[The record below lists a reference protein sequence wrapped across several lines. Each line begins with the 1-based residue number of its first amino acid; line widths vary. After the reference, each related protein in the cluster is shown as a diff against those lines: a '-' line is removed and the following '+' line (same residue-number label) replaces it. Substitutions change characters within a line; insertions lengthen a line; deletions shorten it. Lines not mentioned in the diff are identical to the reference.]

1 MRRTSIVSALFAVIE
16 VSAFVSISAAPVP
29 ETERGK
35 LTGCKVTRK
44 NGLRAYVEKTG
55 KYAHLNRGA
64 QLTLVSREIHQGV
77 IVVKAMIGG
86 KLTRVEVQD
95 SDTNCMVG

>member
-1 MRRTSIVSALFAVIE
+1 MRSIPIVLALVTVLG
-16 VSAFVSISAAPVP
+16 VSAFVSISSPPTAEAKGVN
-29 ETERGK
+29 
-35 LTGCKVTRK
+35 LTVCRVTAK

-55 KYAHLNRGA
+55 KYAHLSHGA

-86 KLTRVEVQD
+86 KSTRVEVQD
-95 SDTNCMVG
+95 SDTNCRVG